1 MYVTHTRGSAWTT
14 EHSISHGIYMV
25 IGTTI
30 SLRWFNTHSRV
41 CGDYLQAL
49 LPFYRQA
56 LSSCGF
62 GCLCV
67 LQHTPFGWEGMMGMD
82 NAPLAFH
89 TCTSCLILQHHLRQ
103 WEVLP
108 MGWWDNSLCL
118 YQLVCFLSL
127 FLGCED
133 SRVVFALFS
142 IGERKRLCLT
152 SSDGTGVLLLGRVG
166 TTVC

>member
-1 MYVTHTRGSAWTT
+1 MYLTHARGSAWTIA
-14 EHSISHGIYMV
+14 HSIVHGIYMV
-25 IGTTI
+25 VGTAI

-56 LSSCGF
+56 PSSCGF
-62 GCLCV
+62 GSLYV

-82 NAPLAFH
+82 KTPFAFH
-89 TCTSCLILQHHLRQ
+89 TCTSCSFLQHHLRQ

-108 MGWWDNSLCL
+108 VGWWDNSLCL
-118 YQLVCFLSL
+118 YQLVCFLPL

-133 SRVVFALFS
+133 SRAVFALSS
-142 IGERKRLCLT
+142 IGEWKQLYLT
-152 SSDGTGVLLLGRVG
+152 SSDGMGVLLLGRVG
-166 TTVC
+166 TTV